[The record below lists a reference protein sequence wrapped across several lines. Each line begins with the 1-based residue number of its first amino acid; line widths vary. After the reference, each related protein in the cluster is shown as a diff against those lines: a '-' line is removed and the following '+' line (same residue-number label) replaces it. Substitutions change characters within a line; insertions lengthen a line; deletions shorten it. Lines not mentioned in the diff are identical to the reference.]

1 MIPLKIGAIEE
12 IMAGRAFANKEN
24 IIDGTFEFD
33 SREINPGDVFIA
45 LPGEMRDGHEFVED
59 AFARGAKLAITSKP
73 VAQEHILVPDVI
85 TAISKLANHLR
96 RSLPNLKIV
105 GITGSQGKTT
115 TKDMLA
121 TVLSKD
127 GKTIA
132 PIGSYNNEIGVPITL
147 LRANGETKYAVLEM
161 GARHMGDI
169 AKLTEIAEPNVG
181 IVLKVGVAHLG
192 EFGSRENIARTKGE
206 LIRGLR
212 SGSTAVLGTY
222 DEFTP
227 HIADGLDLKVL
238 HFGETTECDVRAAD
252 IEIKGGFA
260 SFDLVTSSGRERVE
274 LQILGQHQIA
284 NALAAAAA
292 ATSFGLDIRT
302 IAEGLSEHSVMS
314 KWRMELHQIG
324 DITIINDAYNSNPES
339 CKAALQTLRQ
349 LTQERGGRSWAFLGK
364 MHELGETS
372 DQLHNEVGAS
382 ALASNIDN
390 LIVIAEPSFVAGL
403 SSTSTFIDSVSDWQA
418 AGKFLTQVESGDV
431 ILIKGS
437 RAEKLDLLA
446 IETLNFFKNKYEGVN
461 Q

>member
-1 MIPLKIGAIEE
+1 
-12 IMAGRAFANKEN
+12 
-24 IIDGTFEFD
+24 
-33 SREINPGDVFIA
+33 
-45 LPGEMRDGHEFVED
+45 
-59 AFARGAKLAITSKP
+59 
-73 VAQEHILVPDVI
+73 
-85 TAISKLANHLR
+85 
-96 RSLPNLKIV
+96 LKIV

-169 AKLTEIAEPNVG
+169 GKLTEIAEPNVG

-206 LIRGLR
+206 LIRGLQ

-260 SFDLVTSSGRERVE
+260 TFDLVTSGGRERVE

-292 ATSFGLDIRT
+292 ATAFGLDIRT

-339 CKAALQTLRQ
+339 CIAALQTLRQ

-364 MHELGETS
+364 MHELGDSS
-372 DQLHNEVGAS
+372 DQLHNEVGSS

-390 LIVIAEPSFVAGL
+390 LIVIAEPAFLAGL
-403 SSTSTFIDSVSDWQA
+403 SSTSTFMKSVSDWQA
-418 AGKFLTQVESGDV
+418 ACRFLSQVESGDV

-446 IETLNFFKNKYEGVN
+446 IETLNFFKNKYEGEN